1 MKQCSTE
8 NKTFDRLSVSVND
21 WMTDGYY
28 GVVAACKLYVT
39 LTGRKKKTPLCSAN
53 SRMRRKCLVIQ
64 PMGLLDKHA
73 SRLPLFKHLN
83 IGVEVANTGSASTA
97 GYGIQKVNH

>member
-1 MKQCSTE
+1 
-8 NKTFDRLSVSVND
+8 
-21 WMTDGYY
+21 MTDGYY
-28 GVVAACKLYVT
+28 GAVYACKLYA
-39 LTGRKKKTPLCSAN
+39 TGKTTPLCSAS
-53 SRMRRKCLVIQ
+53 SRTRRKYIVIQ
-64 PMGLLDKHA
+64 PMRLLDKHA